1 MIAQSWLTTAKK
13 GDLVF
18 VCTGNNNI
26 PEVVTRV
33 TKLTIYVRRLKFR
46 RTNGTFMRP
55 RCSPMSVRGA
65 ASYRIVERECC
76 EAKGVL

>member
-1 MIAQSWLTTAKK
+1 MTRQAWLDTAKK

-18 VCTGNNNI
+18 ICTGGNNI
-26 PEVVTRV
+26 PDVVTRT

-55 RCSPMSVRGA
+55 RCSPVSVRGA
-65 ASYRIVERECC
+65 AQYRIVERKCC
-76 EAKGVL
+76 E